1 MVGHAWTSVAV
12 SVLDE
17 TVFLAVLRIIL
28 AFIAAWAGLMIILN
42 MAFDS
47 MRRSL
52 GELAKRILR
61 QEDHADDLEKFP
73 ELKPVTAAVATL
85 RQSLTASESHYR
97 TLLEHS
103 PDGVFRYDTAGRLV
117 YANPAARERHAGSDL
132 LGKRPREFGMVP
144 AATADLIE
152 NAIHTVLDTGRNVER
167 CYPLPTRDGRQLYTK
182 ASWTAE
188 MDDRG
193 RVVSV
198 LGISRDVTEL
208 QTANERFSTLFNLNP
223 NILVLTRKADGA
235 IIDVNRAFLEKSG
248 LTMEEAI
255 GRHAAKLGLWLEA
268 GQQQELVEQLVG
280 DGRLENCEIRCTVRG
295 QAYTGLLSSA
305 GVSINGEACWLHV
318 VTDITDKKKIDAELA
333 RLESFNLIGEMAA
346 SIGHEVRNPMT
357 TVRGYLQMFQRKAAF
372 DPYSAQLSLM
382 IEEID
387 RANSIITEFLSLAK
401 NKVTVMKQG
410 NLNSVLHT
418 LEPLLQADVL
428 RRGHQL
434 NISTT
439 PIPDTVYDENELRQL
454 ILNLFRNAMEAMD
467 LPGVVSIRTYDD
479 GDAVILSVSDT
490 GRGVAPDIMARLGTP
505 FLTTKEQGTG
515 LGLAVCYRIAQ
526 RHDAIIT
533 VHTTPGGT
541 TFSVKFKPCRPPDAI
556 GL

>member
-1 MVGHAWTSVAV
+1 M
-12 SVLDE
+12 L
-17 TVFLAVLRIIL
+17 
-28 AFIAAWAGLMIILN
+28 IAA
-42 MAFDS
+42 S
-47 MRRSL
+47 
-52 GELAKRILR
+52 
-61 QEDHADDLEKFP
+61 DD
-73 ELKPVTAAVATL
+73 A
-85 RQSLTASESHYR
+85 
-97 TLLEHS
+97 
-103 PDGVFRYDTAGRLV
+103 VFRYDTACRLV
-117 YANPAARERHAGSDL
+117 YANPATRQRHPGIDL
-132 LGKRPREFGMVP
+132 MGKRPREFGMVS
-144 AATADLIE
+144 AATADLVE
-152 NAIHTVLDTGRNVER
+152 DAINTVLATGENVER
-167 CYPLPTRDGRQLYTK
+167 CYPLPTRDGRQRYMK
-182 ASWTAE
+182 ASWIAE

-235 IIDVNRAFLEKSG
+235 IIDVNRVFLEKSG
-248 LTMEEAI
+248 LTREEAI
-255 GRHAAKLGLWLEA
+255 GHHGAELGLWLEA
-268 GQQQELVEQLVG
+268 GQQQELIQSLNR
-280 DGRLENCEIRCTVRG
+280 DGRLSNCEIHCTVRG

-333 RLESFNLIGEMAA
+333 RLESFNLVGEMAA

-372 DPYSAQLSLM
+372 APYAAQLSLM

-401 NKVTVMKQG
+401 NKATVMKQG
-410 NLNSVLHT
+410 NLNSILNT

-428 RRGHQL
+428 RWGHQL

-439 PIPDTVYDENELRQL
+439 PIPDTVFDENELRQL

-467 LPGVVSIRTYDD
+467 LPGVVSIRTYDA
-479 GDAVILSVSDT
+479 GDAVILSVNDT

-526 RHDAIIT
+526 RHDARIT

-541 TFSVKFKPCRPPDAI
+541 TFAVKFKPSNDK
-556 GL
+556 